1 MRGASA
7 SFAATPG
14 YIGASA
20 PGYPFYLGKSHQE
33 RQTGRAKALHYIA
46 FKVTRGRVAR
56 TGAHSVFANPSPSII
71 LSTARNLA
79 QGKLHEAISI
89 P

>member
-1 MRGASA
+1 MCGASA

-14 YIGASA
+14 YIGASAPITPGADA

-46 FKVTRGRVAR
+46 FKVTRG
-56 TGAHSVFANPSPSII
+56 
-71 LSTARNLA
+71 
-79 QGKLHEAISI
+79 
-89 P
+89 